1 MVTAPSFHISL
12 GVKGTLL
19 LTHAWRWALCKSKGA
34 RAGRK
39 KADHVTPKYAS
50 DIKNYFELTAIKK
63 LQTQEKLSLVC
74 LRTGN
79 KILLL
84 LDIDSYQ
91 PIEGTRGI
99 SKQTL
104 LKEPLSLLEKI
115 RVTWASLK
123 HP

>member
-1 MVTAPSFHISL
+1 ML
-12 GVKGTLL
+12 G
-19 LTHAWRWALCKSKGA
+19 
-34 RAGRK
+34 GRHSASTRELELIK
-39 KADHVTPKYAS
+39 KKKPDRVTPKYSS
-50 DIKNYFELTAIKK
+50 DIKNYFELKAIKK

-74 LRTGN
+74 LKTGN

-104 LKEPLSLLEKI
+104 LKEPLSLLKKI

>member
-1 MVTAPSFHISL
+1 ML
-12 GVKGTLL
+12 GGGHSASPRELELVEKKQTMSPQNMP
-19 LTHAWRWALCKSKGA
+19 LT
-34 RAGRK
+34 
-39 KADHVTPKYAS
+39 
-50 DIKNYFELTAIKK
+50 KNYFELTAIKK

>member
-1 MVTAPSFHISL
+1 MLGGRHSASTKELELIKKKKPDRVTQ
-12 GVKGTLL
+12 
-19 LTHAWRWALCKSKGA
+19 
-34 RAGRK
+34 
-39 KADHVTPKYAS
+39 KYSS
-50 DIKNYFELTAIKK
+50 DIKNYFQLKAIKK

-74 LRTGN
+74 LKTGN

-84 LDIDSYQ
+84 LDIDSYR
-91 PIEGTRGI
+91 PIEGNKGI

-104 LKEPLSLLEKI
+104 LKEPLSLLKKI